1 MKKASGILMPVFSLP
16 SEYGIGCFSKEAYF
30 FVDWLKSAGQ
40 SYWQI
45 LPLGPTGYGDSPYQS
60 FSVFAGNPYFIDL
73 EELISEGLLDREDCD
88 NSYGDKID
96 YGRLYAERYKVLKKA
111 YSRSKHKSQE
121 SYRHFIEENEFWLGD
136 YALFMACKDHFGG
149 KEFTLWEKEIACHEK
164 DAVQRYEKMLSDQV
178 DFYKFLQYRFYSD
191 WGRLKEYANKNGIR
205 IIGDIPIY
213 TALDSSDV
221 WADRELF
228 KVDKN
233 GVPYGVAGCPPDGFS
248 KDGQL
253 WGNPVY
259 DWKYHEKTIFSWW
272 IKRLEHCF
280 SMYDV
285 VRIDHFRGFDEYY
298 EIPYGETTARRGKWV
313 KGPGMKLFSAFEKA
327 FGRGEII
334 AEDLG
339 FITDSVKKLVDDCGF
354 CGMKV
359 LQFAFDSRDGGG
371 SVYLPHNY
379 PYNCA
384 AYTGTHDNST
394 LKGWLEELPDN
405 EMELLRAYL
414 CDYRTARGELVMPII
429 SLVMRSRAR
438 FVVIPIQDWLEQG
451 DSARINTPSTLG
463 GNWVWRAEKSQLS
476 TELANKIKETTQ
488 RYGRV

>member
-1 MKKASGILMPVFSLP
+1 MEKASGILMPVSSLP
-16 SEYGIGCFSKEAYF
+16 SEYGIGCFSKEAYD

-73 EELISEGLLDREDCD
+73 EELISEGLLAREECGKD
-88 NSYGDKID
+88 YGSEID
-96 YGRLYAERYKVLKKA
+96 YGRLYEERHRLLRRA
-111 YSRSKHKSQE
+111 YSRSNHKSDA
-121 SYRHFIEENEFWLGD
+121 SYRQFTDENEFWLAD
-136 YALFMACKDHFGG
+136 YSLFMACKDHFGG
-149 KEFTLWEKEIACHEK
+149 KEFTLWDEDIGSRSQDSVLQYRKRLADE
-164 DAVQRYEKMLSDQV
+164 V
-178 DFYKFLQYRFYSD
+178 DFHKFLQYRFYKG
-191 WGRLKEYANKNGIR
+191 WAKLKEYANKKGIR

-213 TALDSSDV
+213 TAQDSSDV
-221 WADRELF
+221 WANRELF
-228 KVDKN
+228 KVNEK
-233 GVPYGVAGCPPDGFS
+233 GVPFAVAGCPPDGFS
-248 KDGQL
+248 MDGQL

-259 DWKYHEKTIFSWW
+259 DWEYHEKTNYTWW
-272 IKRLEHCF
+272 IKRLDHCF
-280 SMYDV
+280 SLYDV

-298 EIPYGETTARRGKWV
+298 EIPYGETTAKRGKWV
-313 KGPGMKLFSAFEKA
+313 KGPGINLFSAFEKTS
-327 FGRGEII
+327 GRQEII

-339 FITDSVKKLVDDCGF
+339 FITDSVKKLVADCGF

-394 LKGWLEELPDN
+394 LRGWLEILPENEL
-405 EMELLRAYL
+405 ELLRAYL
-414 CDYRTARGELVMPII
+414 CDYRTPKSELVMPII

-438 FVVIPIQDWLEQG
+438 FAIIPIQDFMELG
-451 DSARINTPSTLG
+451 DDARINTPSTLG
-463 GNWVWRAEKSQLS
+463 GNWMWRATKAQISP
-476 TELANKIKETTQ
+476 ELATKIKKMTQ
-488 RYGRV
+488 RYGRL